1 MESSLPTTPPQFSTA
16 EFSVPEVS
24 IIVPARNEEA
34 SLGACLQS
42 LTAQTGVPFEII
54 VVDDASTDRTREIAQ
69 SYPGVRV
76 ISSEPLP
83 TDGTGIDRIG
93 KDRKGKLW
101 TGKNNAL
108 VAGADSNSKDA
119 RAPWLLFTDADTVHL
134 PGSLA
139 RAVDEAKQ
147 ERADLLSYSP
157 EQVVVT
163 FAERAVMPVIFA
175 ELAAQYPPHKVR
187 EQSSGIAA
195 ANGQYILVR
204 RAAHDAV
211 GGHAAVATEIL
222 EDVALARLF
231 RNAGRH
237 VHFRYGGDAV
247 RTRMYRNWAQL
258 REGWTKNLALLFP
271 RAEFLAFQSLLW
283 WSAAWSALG
292 IAAYGTARWHFL
304 WSVFAAIWL
313 FLYRRIRAARFTA
326 ANNLI
331 AIAFGPPI
339 FAYLLLR
346 SKKAHANGQISW
358 KGRNYRVVAPS
369 ESVPAKM
376 QAAQALSRIES
387 QKRRTDN

>member
-1 MESSLPTTPPQFSTA
+1 MDRSHPAPIPYSPTLDPPI
-16 EFSVPEVS
+16 PEVS
-24 IIVPARNEEA
+24 IIIPARNEEA

-42 LTAQTGVPFEII
+42 LTEQTGVPFEII
-54 VVDDASTDRTREIAQ
+54 VVDDASTDRTREIAR
-69 SYPGVRV
+69 SFSEVRV
-76 ISSEPLP
+76 ISPEPLP
-83 TDGTGIDRIG
+83 TDGTG
-93 KDRKGKLW
+93 KDRARKMW
-101 TGKNNAL
+101 TGKNNAV
-108 VAGADSNSKDA
+108 VAGAKAA

-139 RAVDEAKQ
+139 RALEEAKQ

-157 EQVVVT
+157 GQVVVT

-187 EQSSGIAA
+187 QQDSATVA

-204 RAAHDAV
+204 RTPYDAV

-231 RNAGRH
+231 RNAGLR
-237 VHFRYGGDAV
+237 VYFRYGADAV

-271 RAEFLAFQSLLW
+271 QPEFLAFKIVFW
-283 WSAAWSALG
+283 WFAAWEALAFAVSG
-292 IAAYGTARWHFL
+292 AASRHFAWIA
-304 WSVFAAIWL
+304 FAAFWL
-313 FLYRRIRAARFTA
+313 LLYRRIRLAHFTT

-331 AIAFGPPI
+331 AIAFGLPM

-346 SKKAHANGQISW
+346 SKKAHAHGQVSW
-358 KGRNYRVVAPS
+358 KGRNYDVGAPS
-369 ESVPAKM
+369 GSKPGETKASDL
-376 QAAQALSRIES
+376 LSRIES
-387 QKRRTDN
+387 QELTTEN